1 MSNALTIRQ
10 VAAASGVS
18 THTLRYYEQAGLI
31 QAVGRSAA
39 GHRLYSAAD
48 LDWLQFVMRL
58 KATGMSIAGMRAF
71 AALRAQGEPTV
82 GERREM
88 LVKHRDAVVE
98 QIAQLHN
105 NLAAIVDKIAYYE
118 AAERTVTR
126 QVDQPQSDLDSSWNM
141 HKPNA
146 TRGAGTS

>member
-1 MSNALTIRQ
+1 
-10 VAAASGVS
+10 
-18 THTLRYYEQAGLI
+18 
-31 QAVGRSAA
+31 
-39 GHRLYSAAD
+39 
-48 LDWLQFVMRL
+48 
-58 KATGMSIAGMRAF
+58 
-71 AALRAQGEPTV
+71 LRAQGEPTV

-126 QVDQPQSDLDSSWNM
+126 QVDQPQSDLDSSWNT

>member
-31 QAVGRSAA
+31 QAVGRSEA

-71 AALRAQGEPTV
+71 AALRTQGDPTV

-88 LVKHRDAVVE
+88 LVKHRDAVIE

-105 NLAAIVDKIAYYE
+105 NLAAIVEKIAYYE

-126 QVDQPQSDLDSSWNM
+126 QADPPQSDQDSPWNT
-141 HKPNA
+141 HKLNA